1 MRGEATPC
9 FSRHIILPL
18 ARTPDP
24 PASHRK
30 WGTMLEFY
38 FSYRGVLKRLRS
50 GALGAEM
57 DRIAD
62 DLHTQGYKP
71 ASARLYL
78 SRIARFSH
86 FADKRRGSGPISA
99 TIVDRYLRTLGADS
113 PRIAAVTALQHARRV
128 APARFAPV
136 VATVVDDPDA
146 ALLASF
152 SEYLS
157 KVRGLEP
164 KSREGSLL
172 GARRFL
178 QWFRIR
184 HPDLDLGTLTA
195 HHVIAAVEHQLS
207 LSAASSTRTAATSH
221 IRTFLRFLHWSD
233 HHPRDL
239 APIVPRTP
247 HWRLAHLP
255 PRLSWTEVR
264 RAIDAIDRAT
274 PIDVRDRAVLLL
286 LATTG
291 IRNGELRALQ
301 LQDIDW
307 RAGEVFIRHTKGKRD
322 RVAPLLKETGAALA
336 DYILRAR
343 PKVDNTH
350 LFLTFT
356 APVGSI
362 KYAASV
368 SRIVR
373 KRLQCSGIELGRVAG
388 AHLLRHSLA
397 TKLVEQRRPINEIA
411 DLLGHRSINTTAL
424 YVKVATSQLAD
435 VALPFPGG
443 AA

>member
-1 MRGEATPC
+1 
-9 FSRHIILPL
+9 
-18 ARTPDP
+18 
-24 PASHRK
+24 
-30 WGTMLEFY
+30 MLEFY

-57 DRIAD
+57 DRIAG
-62 DLHTQGYKP
+62 DLHAQGYKP
-71 ASARLYL
+71 ASAKLYL
-78 SRIARFSH
+78 SRLARFSH
-86 FADKRRGSGPISA
+86 FAAERCGSEPISA
-99 TIVDRYLRTLGADS
+99 TIIDRYLRTLGAGS
-113 PRIAAVTALQHARRV
+113 PRIAAVSALQHARRV
-128 APARFAPV
+128 APDRFVPA
-136 VATVVDDPDA
+136 VASVVDDPNA

-152 SEYLS
+152 SEYLT
-157 KVRGLEP
+157 KVRGLES

-184 HPDLDLGTLTA
+184 HAGQDLRTLTA
-195 HHVIAAVEHQLS
+195 QHVIAAVEHQLS
-207 LSAASSTRTAATSH
+207 LSAASNTRTAATSH

-233 HHPRDL
+233 HHPQDL
-239 APIVPRTP
+239 APVVPRTP
-247 HWRLAHLP
+247 HWRLTHLP
-255 PRLSWTEVR
+255 PRLSWTEVC
-264 RAIDAIDRAT
+264 RAINAIGRAT
-274 PIDVRDRAVLLL
+274 PIDVRDRAILLL

-291 IRNGELRALQ
+291 IRNGELRALR

-322 RVAPLLKETGAALA
+322 RVAPVLEETGAALA

-343 PKVDNTH
+343 PKADSTH

-356 APVGSI
+356 APVGPI
-362 KYAASV
+362 KYAAPV

-373 KRLQCSGIELGRVAG
+373 KRLLCSGIELGRISG

-397 TKLVEQRRPINEIA
+397 TELVEQRRPINEIA

-435 VALPFPGG
+435 VALPFPGDV
-443 AA
+443 A

>member
-1 MRGEATPC
+1 
-9 FSRHIILPL
+9 
-18 ARTPDP
+18 
-24 PASHRK
+24 
-30 WGTMLEFY
+30 MLEFY

-50 GALGAEM
+50 GALGAAM
-57 DRIAD
+57 DRIAG
-62 DLHTQGYKP
+62 DLHSQGYKP
-71 ASARLYL
+71 ASAKLYL
-78 SRIARFSH
+78 SRIARISH
-86 FADKRRGSGPISA
+86 FAAERCGSEPISA
-99 TIVDRYLRTLGADS
+99 TIVDRYLRTLGAGS
-113 PRIAAVTALQHARRV
+113 PRIAAATALQHARRV
-128 APARFAPV
+128 APDRFGTA
-136 VATVVDDPDA
+136 VASVVDDPDA
-146 ALLASF
+146 ALLNSF
-152 SEYLS
+152 SNYLS

-164 KSREGSLL
+164 KSRDGSLL

-184 HPDLDLGTLTA
+184 HPGQDLGTLTA
-195 HHVIAAVEHQLS
+195 QHVIAAVEHQLS
-207 LSAASSTRTAATSH
+207 LSAASSTRTAVTSH

-233 HHPRDL
+233 HHDRDL
-239 APIVPRTP
+239 APVVPRTP

-264 RAIDAIDRAT
+264 HTIDTIGKAT
-274 PIDVRDRAVLLL
+274 PIDVRDRAILLL
-286 LATTG
+286 LSTTG

-301 LQDIDW
+301 LRDIDW
-307 RAGEVFIRHTKGKRD
+307 RASEVFIRRTKGKRD
-322 RVAPLLKETGAALA
+322 RLAPLIEETGAALA

-343 PKVDNTH
+343 PKVDSAY

-356 APVGSI
+356 APIRPI
-362 KYAASV
+362 KYAAPV

-373 KRLQCSGIELGRVAG
+373 KRLRFSGIELGRVGG

-397 TKLVEQRRPINEIA
+397 TELVEQRRPINEIA

-443 AA
+443 VA

>member
-1 MRGEATPC
+1 
-9 FSRHIILPL
+9 
-18 ARTPDP
+18 
-24 PASHRK
+24 
-30 WGTMLEFY
+30 MLDFY

-57 DRIAD
+57 DRIAG
-62 DLHTQGYKP
+62 DLHSQGYKP
-71 ASARLYL
+71 ASAKLYL
-78 SRIARFSH
+78 SRLARFSH
-86 FADKRRGSGPISA
+86 FADKRCGAEPIRA
-99 TIVDRYLRTLGADS
+99 AIVDRYLRTLGAGS
-113 PRIAAVTALQHARRV
+113 PRIAAMTALQHARRV
-128 APARFAPV
+128 APDRFVPAAAS
-136 VATVVDDPDA
+136 VADDPDA

-152 SEYLS
+152 SEYLT

-164 KSREGSLL
+164 KSRDGSLL

-184 HPDLDLGTLTA
+184 HAGQDLRTLTA
-195 HHVIAAVEHQLS
+195 QHVIAAVEHQLS

-233 HHPRDL
+233 HHLRDL
-239 APIVPRTP
+239 APVVPRTP

-264 RAIDAIDRAT
+264 RAIDAIGAAT

-307 RAGEVFIRHTKGKRD
+307 RAGEVFIRRTKGKRD
-322 RVAPLLKETGAALA
+322 RVAPLIEETGAALA

-343 PKVDNTH
+343 PKVGSGY

-356 APVGSI
+356 APITPV
-362 KYAASV
+362 KHASPV

-373 KRLQCSGIELGRVAG
+373 KRLRCSGIELGRGGG

-397 TKLVEQRRPINEIA
+397 TELVEQRRPINEIA
-411 DLLGHRSINTTAL
+411 DLLGHRSIDTTAL
-424 YVKVATSQLAD
+424 YVKVAISQLAD

>member
-1 MRGEATPC
+1 
-9 FSRHIILPL
+9 
-18 ARTPDP
+18 
-24 PASHRK
+24 
-30 WGTMLEFY
+30 MLDFY

-57 DRIAD
+57 DRIAG
-62 DLHTQGYKP
+62 DLHSQGYKS
-71 ASARLYL
+71 ASAKLYL
-78 SRIARFSH
+78 SRIARFSR
-86 FADKRRGSGPISA
+86 FAAERCGSEPISA
-99 TIVDRYLRTLGADS
+99 AIVDRYLRTLGAGS
-113 PRIAAVTALQHARRV
+113 PRIAAMTALHHARRV
-128 APARFAPV
+128 APDRFMTA
-136 VATVVDDPDA
+136 VASVVDDPDVT
-146 ALLASF
+146 LLTSF
-152 SEYLS
+152 ADYLS

-164 KSREGSLL
+164 KSRDGAVL
-172 GARRFL
+172 GARRFV

-184 HPDLDLGTLTA
+184 HSGQDLGTLTA
-195 HHVIAAVEHQLS
+195 QHIVAAVEHQLS
-207 LSAASSTRTAATSH
+207 LSAAPSTRTAATSH

-233 HHPRDL
+233 HHHRDL
-239 APIVPRTP
+239 APVVPRTP

-255 PRLSWTEVR
+255 PRLSWTDVR
-264 RAIDAIDRAT
+264 CAIDVIGRAT
-274 PIDVRDRAVLLL
+274 PIDVRDRAILLL

-291 IRNGELRALQ
+291 IRNGELRALR

-343 PKVDNTH
+343 PKADSAY
-350 LFLTFT
+350 LFLSFK
-356 APVGSI
+356 APVGPL
-362 KYAASV
+362 KQAAPV
-368 SRIVR
+368 SLIVR
-373 KRLQCSGIELGRVAG
+373 KRLRCSGIELGRVAG

-397 TKLVEQRRPINEIA
+397 TELVEQRRPINEIA